1 MHSRVII
8 LTKSKSKE
16 EAEDNARD
24 FLDGYTPHE
33 IDWYVIG
40 GRWSGLLN
48 KEYNDFR
55 KRAVKDLEAKAEDE
69 NLATSIK
76 NIEDNEEMLQEI
88 WEEEFGKSNLNP
100 LNRDTYNNGYD
111 DDVMKAENCKER
123 IKEIAVDRKEMAE
136 QAWKKGLEEKE
147 KEENGK
153 AAFPE
158 VYMEDFANWRNDMF
172 SFDSRTY
179 DIDLWTNDLPE
190 DLSDYYAVVVDMHT

>member
-16 EAEDNARD
+16 EAEVNARD

-69 NLATSIK
+69 NLATSMK

-100 LNRDTYNNGYD
+100 LNRDTYSNGYD

-158 VYMEDFANWRNDMF
+158 VYMKDFANWRNDIF